1 MRAAIAAA
9 LVLFTVGCGASEPPA
24 PSSSS
29 SSRPPTTTTVPPTTS
44 SARALSASREVWE
57 RELKA
62 TSPRGKCQGADA
74 FTPECVIALEKFAT
88 TLEHLSKTV
97 ASSGGTYLEAGLK
110 ALEVRDAARK
120 WNEQCVTQSPAVR
133 SSRGCLQALLSAN
146 NGDDAVL
153 AEVYAA
159 NPTR

>member
-9 LVLFTVGCGASEPPA
+9 LLLFAAGCG
-24 PSSSS
+24 SSKQPTTSS
-29 SSRPPTTTTVPPTTS
+29 TAPTTTTTVIPTTS
-44 SARALSASREVWE
+44 ITRALSASREVWE

-62 TSPRGKCQGADA
+62 NSPRGECQGADA
-74 FTPECVIALEKFAT
+74 FTPDCVIALEKFAA
-88 TLEHLSKTV
+88 TLEQLSKTV
-97 ASSGGTYLEAGLK
+97 ASSGGTFLDAGLK

-120 WNEQCVTQSPAVR
+120 WNDQCVTQSPEVR
-133 SSRGCLQALLSAN
+133 SSRGCLQALLNAN

-159 NPTR
+159 QPAR